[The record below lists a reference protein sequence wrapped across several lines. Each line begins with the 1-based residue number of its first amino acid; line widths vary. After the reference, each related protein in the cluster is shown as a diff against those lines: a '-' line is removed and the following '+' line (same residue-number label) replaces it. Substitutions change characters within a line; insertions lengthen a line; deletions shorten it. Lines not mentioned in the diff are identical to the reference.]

1 MCVIG
6 FPSKGCRPI
15 CSQSTSSDST
25 SPAYG
30 IGTFHSHLYSCIA
43 LALVSVSPTRST
55 MSSPM
60 YFGVISSLSHTSS
73 SSNLSNT
80 ARFERLT
87 CSFRPPTIKL
97 SSCHSSFPTSPTPLN
112 RTKPYLQSLLFLFF
126 AMKTSLTSPHFLNSN
141 HIFLL
146 HFLRKLCEV
155 KGRNARCVPPIF
167 SFTFPSTCQHCH
179 RSLMVVPISNVVA
192 TGSFSHPR
200 SISLPH
206 PLSVSLYLSHLSI
219 CVKSSNTQK

>member
-126 AMKTSLTSPHFLNSN
+126 AMKTSLTSPHFLNSKP
-141 HIFLL
+141 HL
-146 HFLRKLCEV
+146 
-155 KGRNARCVPPIF
+155 
-167 SFTFPSTCQHCH
+167 FT
-179 RSLMVVPISNVVA
+179 
-192 TGSFSHPR
+192 SFSPK
-200 SISLPH
+200 I
-206 PLSVSLYLSHLSI
+206 V
-219 CVKSSNTQK
+219 